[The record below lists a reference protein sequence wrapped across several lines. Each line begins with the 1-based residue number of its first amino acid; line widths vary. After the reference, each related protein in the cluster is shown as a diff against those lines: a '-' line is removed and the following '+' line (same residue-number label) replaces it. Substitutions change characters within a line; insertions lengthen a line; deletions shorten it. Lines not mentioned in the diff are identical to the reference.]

1 MSESLDGQE
10 LLRVAR
16 ETLMGELAPTIP
28 AERRYELLMIDNAM
42 SIAAREL
49 EAGEM
54 PARRA
59 LQRLSAIYGEPP
71 ATPTDLHERL
81 VRDIRA
87 GRFDAGPERE
97 RVQQHLRQ
105 TALDAVR
112 LSNPRFIERRGF
124 A

>member
-1 MSESLDGQE
+1 MSESLSGRE

-16 ETLMGELAPTIP
+16 ETLMGELAPAIA

-42 SIAAREL
+42 GIAAREL
-49 EAGEM
+49 EAGET

-71 ATPTDLHERL
+71 ATPTDLHERASE
-81 VRDIRA
+81 DIRA
-87 GRFDAGPERE
+87 GRFDSGSERE
-97 RVQQHLRQ
+97 RMQQHLRK